1 MVENRPIRTQLVEI
15 RHINFLTA
23 DLHPNVGISLVFSI
37 KERNG
42 GIVGG
47 NFSPFPVPFQS
58 VT

>member
-1 MVENRPIRTQLVEI
+1 MEENRPIRTQLVEI
-15 RHINFLTA
+15 RLIIFLTA

-47 NFSPFPVPFQS
+47 KFYPFPEPLKS
-58 VT
+58 VA